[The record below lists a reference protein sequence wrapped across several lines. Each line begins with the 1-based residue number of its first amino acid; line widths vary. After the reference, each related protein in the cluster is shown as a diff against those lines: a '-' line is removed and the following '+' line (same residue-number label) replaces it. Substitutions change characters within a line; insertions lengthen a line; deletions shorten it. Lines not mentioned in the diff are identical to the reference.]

1 MRDDLRGDD
10 SDAKYLRRRLST
22 ASAKLLPLSSPI
34 CPALH
39 SGARFLLAA
48 T

>member
-22 ASAKLLPLSSPI
+22 AFAKLPPVLADLSGV
-34 CPALH
+34 A
-39 SGARFLLAA
+39 
-48 T
+48 